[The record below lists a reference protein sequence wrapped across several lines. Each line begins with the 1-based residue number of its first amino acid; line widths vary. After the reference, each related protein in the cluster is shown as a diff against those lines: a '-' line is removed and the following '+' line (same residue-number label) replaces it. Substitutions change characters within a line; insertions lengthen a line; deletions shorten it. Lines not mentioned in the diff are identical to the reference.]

1 MSKESSALVAYGP
14 ISRGQW
20 KLQTVIP
27 RPIRS
32 DEVLVRLVASGIC
45 RADIHF
51 GDAATEGNSNP
62 GIYYPRILGHEGESL
77 ARFYFTCRGETMRI
91 LTVSKDLD
99 LSKRLEVR

>member
-1 MSKESSALVAYGP
+1 MSKESPALVAYGP

-20 KLQTVIP
+20 KLQPVIP

-51 GDAATEGNSNP
+51 GDATTEGNSNP
-62 GIYYPRILGHEGESL
+62 GIYYPRVLGHEGEFAAHS
-77 ARFYFTCRGETMRI
+77 YFTCQGETLPI
-91 LTVSKDLD
+91 LTVPKDLD
-99 LSKRLEVR
+99 LSKRLGAQ